1 MVKGMNIL
9 FERHLEYLS
18 EVPTSFER
26 ELMNTIDWDSRLTL
40 IRGPKGVGKSTLMLQ
55 YILKNYGVSDRHV
68 LYCSADTGYFTTHT
82 LLDTVSAFVRQ
93 GGWHIFIDEI
103 HKYEGWSKEIKEIYD
118 IHKKLKVV
126 LSGSSLIQLN
136 DGEADLSRRQ
146 DIYDMPGLSFREYLW
161 FRTGKDI
168 APVSLEEL
176 LAHPTEFCMKVRKEY
191 RPLEYF
197 QDYLKSGYYP
207 FSFEK
212 RKTYRTV
219 IENVIN
225 YTIDTEL
232 TKYRNV
238 SVENTGKI
246 KAFLQVVSGMLPYQV
261 DIAKLSK
268 SVGIDR
274 VTLLR
279 YMKHLAEAKLTRN
292 IYTKQEKITDLQ
304 KPDKLM
310 LDNTNQIYSLCSK
323 DPEIGTIRECFFC
336 NQLASAGHKVEYGG
350 LKTGDFRIDNEI
362 VIEVGGASKGMSQI
376 SDEDKGKAAL
386 AVDEIDMAAGN
397 RIPLWAFGF
406 LY

>member
-1 MVKGMNIL
+1 MEIL

-18 EVPTSFER
+18 DVPTSFER
-26 ELMNTIDWDSRLTL
+26 ELMKTIDWESRLTL

-55 YILKNYGVSDRHV
+55 YILKNYGASDRHV

-93 GGWHIFIDEI
+93 GGTHIFIDEI

-118 IHKKLKVV
+118 LHKQLKVV

-161 FRTGKDI
+161 FRTGQAI
-168 APVSLEEL
+168 ESISLEEL
-176 LAHPTEFCMKVRKEY
+176 LAHPTEFCMKVRKAY

-212 RKTYRTV
+212 RRTYRTV

-232 TKYRNV
+232 TKYRSV
-238 SVENTGKI
+238 SIENTGKI

-279 YMKHLAEAKLTRN
+279 YIKHLAEAKLTRN

-310 LDNTNQIYSLCSK
+310 LDNTNQIFSLCSK
-323 DPEIGTIRECFFC
+323 NPEIGTIRECFFC

-376 SDEDKGKAAL
+376 NDEDKEKAAL
-386 AVDEIDMAAGN
+386 AVDDIDMAVGN
-397 RIPLWAFGF
+397 KIPLWAFGF

>member
-1 MVKGMNIL
+1 MEIL

-18 EVPTSFER
+18 DVPTSFER
-26 ELMNTIDWDSRLTL
+26 EFMKTIDWESRLTL

-55 YILKNYGVSDRHV
+55 YILKNYGASDRHV

-93 GGWHIFIDEI
+93 GGTHIFIDEI

-118 IHKKLKVV
+118 LHKQLKVV

-161 FRTGKDI
+161 FRTGQAI
-168 APVSLEEL
+168 EPISLEEL
-176 LAHPTEFCMKVRKEY
+176 LAHPTEFCMKVRKAY

-212 RKTYRTV
+212 RRTYRTV

-232 TKYRNV
+232 TKYRSV
-238 SVENTGKI
+238 SIENTGKI

-310 LDNTNQIYSLCSK
+310 LDNTNQIFSLCSK
-323 DPEIGTIRECFFC
+323 NPEIGTIRECFFC

-376 SDEDKGKAAL
+376 NDEDKEKAAL
-386 AVDEIDMAAGN
+386 AVDDIDMAVGN
-397 RIPLWAFGF
+397 KIPLWAFGF

>member
-1 MVKGMNIL
+1 METL

-18 EVPTSFER
+18 DVPTSFER
-26 ELMNTIDWDSRLTL
+26 ELMKIVNWDSRLIL

-55 YILKNYGVSDRHV
+55 HILKNYRVSDRHI

-82 LLDTVSAFVRQ
+82 LVDTAAAFVRQ
-93 GGWHIFIDEI
+93 GGTHLFIDEI
-103 HKYEGWSKEIKEIYD
+103 HKYDGWSREIKEIYD
-118 IHKKLKVV
+118 LFKHLNVV

-161 FRTGKDI
+161 FRTGKEI
-168 APVSLEEL
+168 APVTLEEL
-176 LAHPTEFCMKVRKEY
+176 LANATEFCMKVRKEY
-191 RPLEYF
+191 RPLEFF

-212 RKTYRTV
+212 KRTYKTV

-238 SVENTGKI
+238 SIENTGKI
-246 KAFLQVVSGMLPYQV
+246 KAFLQVVAGLLPYQV

-292 IYTKQEKITDLQ
+292 IYAKQDTITDLQ
-304 KPDKLM
+304 KPDKLI
-310 LDNTNQIYSLCSK
+310 LDNTNQIFSLCSK
-323 DPEIGTIRECFFC
+323 EPEIGTLRECFFC
-336 NQLASAGHKVEYGG
+336 NQLVSAGHKVEYGG
-350 LKTGDFRIDNEI
+350 IKTGDFRIDNDI
-362 VIEVGGASKGMSQI
+362 VIEVGGANKGMAQI

-386 AVDEIDMAAGN
+386 AVDDIDMAAGN
-397 RIPLWAFGF
+397 KIPLWAFGF

>member
-1 MVKGMNIL
+1 MEAL

-18 EVPTSFER
+18 DVPTSFER
-26 ELMNTIDWDSRLTL
+26 ELMKTIDWDSRLIL

-55 YILKNYGVSDRHV
+55 YILKNFGVSDRHV

-82 LLDTVSAFVRQ
+82 LVDTTAAFVRQ
-93 GGWHIFIDEI
+93 GGTHLFIDEI
-103 HKYEGWSKEIKEIYD
+103 HKYDGWSKEIKEIYD
-118 IHKKLKVV
+118 LFKHLKVV
-126 LSGSSLIQLN
+126 LSSSSLIQLN

-161 FRTGKDI
+161 FRTGKEI
-168 APVSLEEL
+168 APVTLEEL
-176 LAHPTEFCMKVRKEY
+176 LANPTEFCMKVRKGY
-191 RPLEYF
+191 RPLEFF

-212 RKTYRTV
+212 KRTYKTV

-246 KAFLQVVSGMLPYQV
+246 RAFLQVVSGLLPYQV

-268 SVGIDR
+268 SVCIDR

-279 YMKHLAEAKLTRN
+279 YMRHLAEAKLTRN
-292 IYTKQEKITDLQ
+292 IYAKQDTITDLQ

-310 LDNTNQIYSLCSK
+310 LDNTNQIFSLCSK
-323 DPEIGTIRECFFC
+323 EPEIGTLRECFFC

-350 LKTGDFRIDNEI
+350 IKTGDFRIDNDI
-362 VIEVGGASKGMSQI
+362 VIEVGGASKGLSQI

-386 AVDEIDMAAGN
+386 AVDDIDMAAGN
-397 RIPLWAFGF
+397 KIPLWAFGF

>member
-1 MVKGMNIL
+1 METL

-18 EVPTSFER
+18 DVPTSFER
-26 ELMNTIDWDSRLTL
+26 ELMNTIDWDSRLIL

-82 LLDTVSAFVRQ
+82 LVDTAAAFVRQ
-93 GGWHIFIDEI
+93 GGTHLFIDEI
-103 HKYEGWSKEIKEIYD
+103 HKYDGWSKQIKEIHD
-118 IHKKLKVV
+118 LFKHLKVV

-136 DGEADLSRRQ
+136 DGKADLSRRQ

-161 FRTGKDI
+161 FRTGKEI
-168 APVSLEEL
+168 APITLEEL
-176 LAHPTEFCMKVRKEY
+176 LANPTEFCMKVRKEY
-191 RPLEYF
+191 RPLEFF

-212 RKTYRTV
+212 KRTYKTV

-238 SVENTGKI
+238 SIENTGKI
-246 KAFLQVVSGMLPYQV
+246 KAFLQVVAGMLPYQV

-292 IYTKQEKITDLQ
+292 IYAKQDTITDLQ

-310 LDNTNQIYSLCSK
+310 LDNTNQIFSLCSK
-323 DPEIGTIRECFFC
+323 EPEIGTIRECLFC

-350 LKTGDFRIDNEI
+350 IKTGDFRIDNDI
-362 VIEVGGASKGMSQI
+362 VIEVGGASKGMAQI

-386 AVDEIDMAAGN
+386 AVDDIDMAVGN
-397 RIPLWAFGF
+397 KIPLWAFGF

>member
-1 MVKGMNIL
+1 METL

-18 EVPTSFER
+18 DVPTLFER
-26 ELMNTIDWDSRLTL
+26 ELMKTIDWDSRLIL

-55 YILKNYGVSDRHV
+55 LILKKYGVSDRHV

-82 LLDTVSAFVRQ
+82 LVDTAAAFVRQ
-93 GGWHIFIDEI
+93 GGTHLFIDEI
-103 HKYEGWSKEIKEIYD
+103 HKYDGWSREIKEIYD
-118 IHKKLKVV
+118 LFKHLSVV

-136 DGEADLSRRQ
+136 DGETDLSRRQ

-161 FRTGKDI
+161 FRTGREVS
-168 APVSLEEL
+168 PVTLDEL
-176 LAHPTEFCMKVRKEY
+176 LANPAGFCMKVRKEF
-191 RPLEYF
+191 RPLEFF

-212 RKTYRTV
+212 KRTYKTV

-238 SVENTGKI
+238 SIENTGKI
-246 KAFLQVVSGMLPYQV
+246 KAFLQVVSGLLPYQV

-292 IYTKQEKITDLQ
+292 VYARQDTITDLQ
-304 KPDKLM
+304 KPEKLM
-310 LDNTNQIYSLCSK
+310 LDNTNQIFSLCSK
-323 DPEIGTIRECFFC
+323 EPEIGTLRECFFC
-336 NQLASAGHKVEYGG
+336 NQLASAGHKVEYGV
-350 LKTGDFRIDNEI
+350 KTGDFRIDNDI
-362 VIEVGGASKGMSQI
+362 VIEVGGASKGMAQI
-376 SDEDKGKAAL
+376 SDEDKDKAAL
-386 AVDEIDMAAGN
+386 AVDDIDMAAGN
-397 RIPLWAFGF
+397 KIPLWAFGF

>member
-1 MVKGMNIL
+1 MEIL

-26 ELMNTIDWDSRLTL
+26 ELMKTIDWESRLTL

-55 YILKNYGVSDRHV
+55 YILKNYGASDRHV

-93 GGWHIFIDEI
+93 GGTHIFIDEI

-118 IHKKLKVV
+118 LHKQLKVV

-161 FRTGKDI
+161 FRTGQAI
-168 APVSLEEL
+168 ESISLEEL
-176 LAHPTEFCMKVRKEY
+176 LAHPTEFCMKVRKAY

-212 RKTYRTV
+212 RRTYRTV

-232 TKYRNV
+232 TKYRSV
-238 SVENTGKI
+238 SIENTGKI

-310 LDNTNQIYSLCSK
+310 LDNTNQIFSLCSK
-323 DPEIGTIRECFFC
+323 NPEIGTIRECFFC

-376 SDEDKGKAAL
+376 NDEDKEKAAL
-386 AVDEIDMAAGN
+386 AVDDIDMAVGN
-397 RIPLWAFGF
+397 KIPLWAFGF

>member
-1 MVKGMNIL
+1 MEIL

-18 EVPTSFER
+18 DVPTSFER
-26 ELMNTIDWDSRLTL
+26 ELMKTIDWESRLTL

-55 YILKNYGVSDRHV
+55 YILKNYGASDRHV

-93 GGWHIFIDEI
+93 GGTHIFIDEI

-118 IHKKLKVV
+118 LHKQLKVV

-161 FRTGKDI
+161 FRTGQAI
-168 APVSLEEL
+168 EPISLEEL
-176 LAHPTEFCMKVRKEY
+176 LALPTEFCMKVRKAY

-212 RKTYRTV
+212 RRTYRTV

-232 TKYRNV
+232 TKYRSV
-238 SVENTGKI
+238 SIENTGKI

-310 LDNTNQIYSLCSK
+310 LDNTNQIFSLCSK
-323 DPEIGTIRECFFC
+323 NPEIGTIRECFFC

-376 SDEDKGKAAL
+376 NDEDKEKAAL
-386 AVDEIDMAAGN
+386 AVDDIDMAVGN
-397 RIPLWAFGF
+397 KIPLWAFGF

>member
-1 MVKGMNIL
+1 MENL

-18 EVPTSFER
+18 DVPTSFER
-26 ELMNTIDWDSRLTL
+26 ELMKTIDWDSRLIL

-82 LLDTVSAFVRQ
+82 LVDTAAAFVRQ
-93 GGWHIFIDEI
+93 GGTHLFIDEI
-103 HKYEGWSKEIKEIYD
+103 HKYDGWSKQIKEIYD
-118 IHKKLKVV
+118 LFKHLKVV

-136 DGEADLSRRQ
+136 DGKADLSRRQ

-161 FRTGKDI
+161 FRTGKEI
-168 APVSLEEL
+168 APITLEEL
-176 LAHPTEFCMKVRKEY
+176 LANPTEFCMKVRKEY
-191 RPLEYF
+191 RPLEFF

-212 RKTYRTV
+212 KRTYKTV

-225 YTIDTEL
+225 YTIDIEL

-238 SVENTGKI
+238 SIENTGKI

-292 IYTKQEKITDLQ
+292 IYAKQDTITDLQ

-310 LDNTNQIYSLCSK
+310 LDNTNQIFSLCNK
-323 DPEIGTIRECFFC
+323 VPEIGTIRECFFC

-350 LKTGDFRIDNEI
+350 IKTGDFRIDNDI
-362 VIEVGGASKGMSQI
+362 VIEVGGASKGMAQI

-386 AVDEIDMAAGN
+386 AVDDIDMAAGN
-397 RIPLWAFGF
+397 KIPIWAFGF